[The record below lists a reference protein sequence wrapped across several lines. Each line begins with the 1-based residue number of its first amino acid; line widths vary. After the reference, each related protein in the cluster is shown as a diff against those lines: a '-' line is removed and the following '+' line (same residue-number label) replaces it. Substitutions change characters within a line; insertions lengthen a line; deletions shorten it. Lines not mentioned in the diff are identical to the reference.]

1 MSQSTTDHNEQGARR
16 WKLMLEDAGD
26 GSGDAMLLLPDDL
39 LEHLHWR
46 EGDVLEL
53 STMYNG
59 AIHVVKKS

>member
-16 WKLMLEDAGD
+16 WQLTLEDTGD

-39 LEHLHWR
+39 LEHLHWH

-53 STMYNG
+53 STMDDG